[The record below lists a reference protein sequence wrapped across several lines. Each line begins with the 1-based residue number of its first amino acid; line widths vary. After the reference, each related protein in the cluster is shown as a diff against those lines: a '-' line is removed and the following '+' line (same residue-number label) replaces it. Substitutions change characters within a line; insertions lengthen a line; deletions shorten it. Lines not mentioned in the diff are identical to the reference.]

1 MHIHSNGH
9 RCTGCRRTSTH
20 EVAINVLGGFSVRV
34 DGVLTPSHGWGRR
47 TAAALVKILAL
58 NPGHR
63 MHREQMMDLLW
74 PDESPDRCAPRLH
87 KAAHFARQSAGRHD
101 AIVLQ
106 DDLVWLFPG
115 ATITVDALRFEAL
128 ARVAVAENDA
138 AVAREALDWYGGELL
153 PQDRFEDW
161 AADRRESLHLR
172 RLDVLR
178 VAGQWRDLA
187 ELDPTHEP
195 AHVEL
200 MRQHLAVGHRLA
212 AVQQY
217 QRLERV
223 LDRELGVAPGEPARR
238 VLSQA
243 APSRVDELLSELAG
257 LVSRQTA
264 VLAELAAS
272 GTMSHERSPY
282 FWPGNTS
289 TSDGCHTGES
299 PAASTLNP

>member
-1 MHIHSNGH
+1 VHVLQHNH
-9 RCTGCRRTSTH
+9 RCHGPRRTSAH
-20 EVAINVLGGFSVRV
+20 EVAITVLGGFSVRV
-34 DGVLTPSHGWGRR
+34 DGVLTPARGWGRR

-58 NPGHR
+58 TPGHR

-101 AIVLQ
+101 AIVLR

-115 ATITVDALRFEAL
+115 ADITVDALRFEAL
-128 ARVAVAENDA
+128 ARVAVAEDDPA
-138 AVAREALDWYGGELL
+138 AAREALQWYGGDLL

-223 LDRELGVAPGEPARR
+223 LDRELGVAPGEHARR
-238 VLSQA
+238 ALSQA
-243 APSRVDELLSELAG
+243 TPTRVEELLSELAG
-257 LVSRQTA
+257 LVSRQSA

-272 GTMSHERSPY
+272 GTLPH
-282 FWPGNTS
+282 GTS
-289 TSDGCHTGES
+289 YGTSWTEIS
-299 PAASTLNP
+299 A